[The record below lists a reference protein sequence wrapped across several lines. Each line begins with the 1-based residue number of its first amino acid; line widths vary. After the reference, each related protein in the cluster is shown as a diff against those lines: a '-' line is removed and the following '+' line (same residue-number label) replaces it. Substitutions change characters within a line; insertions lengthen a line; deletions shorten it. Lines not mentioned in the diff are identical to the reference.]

1 MRLLFVFQF
10 IYNQVPPV
18 LSSPI
23 QYIISNIVLIFWF
36 SGVQV
41 LIFLSGL
48 QKVDNSLY
56 EAATVDGAGPFKI
69 FYRIML
75 PNSVPI
81 LVTIMVFSFVWQWN
95 DDFFAGLFAPKL
107 DFISRNL
114 YLIND
119 KIRIVTGEYV
129 NDPAYTSILKNAAS
143 LLAVAPLLILFVGA
157 QRFFVENF
165 ERSGIVG

>member
-1 MRLLFVFQF
+1 M
-10 IYNQVPPV
+10 
-18 LSSPI
+18 
-23 QYIISNIVLIFWF
+23 
-36 SGVQV
+36 
-41 LIFLSGL
+41 
-48 QKVDNSLY
+48 
-56 EAATVDGAGPFKI
+56 DGAGPFKI

-129 NDPAYTSILKNAAS
+129 NDPAYTSILKKCGVS
-143 LLAVAPLLILFVGA
+143 PGGGAPAYLVCGRSAL
-157 QRFFVENF
+157 FVENF

>member
-1 MRLLFVFQF
+1 
-10 IYNQVPPV
+10 
-18 LSSPI
+18 
-23 QYIISNIVLIFWF
+23 
-36 SGVQV
+36 
-41 LIFLSGL
+41 
-48 QKVDNSLY
+48 
-56 EAATVDGAGPFKI
+56 
-69 FYRIML
+69 ML

-107 DFISRNL
+107 DFISATC
-114 YLIND
+114 ISSTI
-119 KIRIVTGEYV
+119 KFASS
-129 NDPAYTSILKNAAS
+129 PANMSTIPPYTSILKNAAS